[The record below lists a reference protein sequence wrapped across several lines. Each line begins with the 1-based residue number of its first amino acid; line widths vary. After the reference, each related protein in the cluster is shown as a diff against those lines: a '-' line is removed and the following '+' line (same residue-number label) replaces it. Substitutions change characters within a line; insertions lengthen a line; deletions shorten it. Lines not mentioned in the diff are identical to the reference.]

1 MTKDTVLGEFG
12 RGKNLGGVVEV
23 VLVRGHFAEIRR
35 LWRELDEADGP
46 RQSDIFYRLAKLG
59 ALRKP
64 AQ

>member
-1 MTKDTVLGEFG
+1 MAKDEVLGEFG

-23 VLVRGHFAEIRR
+23 VLVRGRFVEIRR

-46 RQSDIFYRLAKLG
+46 RQNEIFCRLAKIG